1 MHRHLATIASTAA
14 LALLFAGTASAAPIT
29 LRINATV
36 TWYAN
41 DLGLLP
47 FTGATGDSF
56 YVDYTFDSATPD
68 SNVTAEIGTYDNAV
82 LGFTAVLNGVSLTPG
97 VSTVGNFIQVLN
109 DYGSFDDTSDA
120 YNVASGNIVAGQNTY
135 SLYVLMQNPFNIAPV
150 APFTS
155 AALPLAPWD
164 VTAFPDRSLDVA
176 VFTTVN
182 GQLRSNQLSGAI
194 TSITTPTAVPL
205 PGAVWLLATG
215 FGALSLRLRRRRSR

>member
-1 MHRHLATIASTAA
+1 MHRHLATAAA
-14 LALLFAGTASAAPIT
+14 LALLFAGTVSAAPIT

-36 TWYAN
+36 TLYAN

-68 SNVTAEIGTYDNAV
+68 SNPTAEIGTYDNAV

>member
-1 MHRHLATIASTAA
+1 MSRV
-14 LALLFAGTASAAPIT
+14 AGGGGGGA
-29 LRINATV
+29 V
-36 TWYAN
+36 
-41 DLGLLP
+41 GLLRCDVQ
-47 FTGATGDSF
+47 TARVRSADDF

-68 SNVTAEIGTYDNAV
+68 SNAAAEIGTYDNAV
-82 LGFTAVLNGVSLTPG
+82 LSYTAVLNGVSLTPG
-97 VSTVGNFIQVLN
+97 VTTVGNFIQVLN

-135 SLYVLMQNPFNIAPV
+135 SLYVLMQNPYNIAPV

-155 AALPLAPWD
+155 TALPLAPWD
-164 VTAFPDRSLDVA
+164 VTAFPDRSLDVV

-194 TSITTPTAVPL
+194 TSITTPTAVPI

-215 FGALSLRLRRRRSR
+215 LGALSLRLRRRRSR